1 MRLTELLELTELP
14 EGTEALLEGETLSP
28 EEEDRV
34 LAKALTKAGLT
45 LPPRQKGDKTM
56 MKRSK

>member
-28 EEEDRV
+28 EEEDRDRKSV
-34 LAKALTKAGLT
+34 V
-45 LPPRQKGDKTM
+45 
-56 MKRSK
+56 